1 MYSLALETTDPI
13 GSVALFRD
21 SQCLN
26 WRWLPGDRRS
36 AQTLAPAIRELLRD
50 CKVLPKEIGL
60 VGVSVGPGS
69 FTGIRIGLVTAKT
82 FAYAVGADII
92 GIDTLEAV
100 AGGVLSDVPRVA
112 VLADAQRGDIVGKLF
127 ERQEGGIRLAAESS
141 RPQKPLEWLRTLH
154 ALNGLVVAGPGAL
167 RFKELLA
174 AQGYRLAPEERCRPR
189 ALEVGHLARTYYDLG
204 RRDDLWKLMPRYFRP
219 SYAEE
224 KADAAS
230 GAASEAPL

>member
-1 MYSLALETTDPI
+1 MYTLALETTDSV
-13 GSVALFRD
+13 GSVALFRE
-21 SQCLN
+21 SECLN

-50 CKVLPKEIGL
+50 CHVRPQEIGL
-60 VGVSVGPGS
+60 VGASVGPGS
-69 FTGIRIGLVTAKT
+69 FTGIRIGVVTAKT

-100 AGGVLSDVPRVA
+100 AAGVLPDVPRVA

-127 ERQEGGIRLAAESS
+127 ERQAGGIRLAAETS
-141 RPQKPLEWLRTLH
+141 RPQKPLEWLSTLP
-154 ALNGLVVAGPGAL
+154 ASNDLVVAGPGAL
-167 RFKELLA
+167 RFQELLA
-174 AQGYRLAPEERCRPR
+174 AQGYRLAADERCRPR
-189 ALEVGHLARTYYDLG
+189 ALELGRLAWTFYVRG

-224 KADAAS
+224 KATAAS
-230 GAASEAPL
+230 GDASEAPL

>member
-1 MYSLALETTDPI
+1 MYTLALETTDPI

-26 WRWLPGDRRS
+26 WRWLPADRRS

-50 CKVLPKEIGL
+50 CHVRPQEIGL
-60 VGVSVGPGS
+60 VGVAIGPGS

-82 FAYAVGADII
+82 FAYAVEADII

-100 AGGVLSDVPRVA
+100 AAGVLSDVPRVA
-112 VLADAQRGDIVGKLF
+112 VMADAQRGDIVGKLF
-127 ERQEGGIRLAAESS
+127 ERQAGGIRLAAETS
-141 RPQKPLEWLRTLH
+141 RPQKPLEWLRTLP
-154 ALNGLVVAGPGAL
+154 ASNDLVVAGPGAL
-167 RFKELLA
+167 RFQELLA
-174 AQGYRLAPEERCRPR
+174 AQGYRLVPEERCRPR
-189 ALEVGHLARTYYDLG
+189 ALDVGRLARMYYDLG

-224 KADAAS
+224 KATAAS
-230 GAASEAPL
+230 GDASEAPL